1 MIVKRIYFRDA
12 IYSHNEKEF
21 KKFLKTFEL
30 LWYEPARKVHVNDQN
45 EKLLTGI
52 YISADQN
59 KKIFAFYEG
68 YEKPATMIVKTL
80 GSGGNLLIDL
90 NSLCLKIGCTIE
102 DKSEQY
108 LDDVLLRLKNFRDI
122 NIPEEVK
129 IEKEKGGDSKTLEE
143 FKLTALDIKVRRL
156 ARRYLRRYLIN
167 FGESLRRRGISMK
180 VVSHFK
186 KSDVKNSVRWGLEH
200 GWIK

>member
-1 MIVKRIYFRDA
+1 MIVKRIYFHDA
-12 IYSHNEKEF
+12 TYSHNENEF
-21 KKFLKTFEL
+21 KKLLKTFEL
-30 LWYEPARKVHVNDQN
+30 SWYEPARKVYVNGKN

-68 YEKPATMIVKTL
+68 HEKPATMIVKIF

-90 NSLCLKIGCTIE
+90 NSLCLKVGCTIE
-102 DKSEQY
+102 DRNEQY

-122 NIPEEVK
+122 NIPENVK
-129 IEKEKGGDSKTLEE
+129 REKEKGGDSKTLEE
-143 FKLTALDIKVRRL
+143 FKLTAFDIKVRIFV
-156 ARRYLRRYLIN
+156 RRYLRRYLVN
-167 FGESLRRRGISMK
+167 FGESLRRRGVSMK

-186 KSDVKNSVRWGLEH
+186 KSDVKNNVRWGLEQ